1 MSKGIERE
9 NGKVSAKFERVFEQ
23 IDALKLEVTELKVR
37 NEISEQTMKEIS
49 AKVDAISAALNQII
63 GKDSVRASIYGV
75 IGSIVSGT
83 IVWLIQLIKG
93 SN

>member
-23 IDALKLEVTELKVR
+23 IDALKLEVTEMKVR
-37 NEISEQTMKEIS
+37 NEIGEQTMKEIS

-63 GKDSVRASIYGV
+63 GKDSVRAGIYGV

-83 IVWLIQLIKG
+83 LVWLIQLIKG
-93 SN
+93 SS